1 MKINK
6 KSKTHLLIIYFVAK
20 EVKKKF
26 LNIKYSAFYSHIFF

>member
-26 LNIKYSAFYSHIFF
+26 YNTKFTLATV